1 MNDTIQSEKASG
13 GIWLRSGALLA
24 GLAVAMGAFAAHGL
38 EKPLAKMYPESETR
52 VIGGL
57 TVPASYKYLQDFKTA
72 AEYQL
77 IHALALLAVGLLM
90 RQVGSRR
97 ALTVAGWSFL
107 LGIVLFSG
115 SLYVLVLSGVR
126 AWGAVTPL
134 GGVLFL
140 VGWGSFA
147 LGVQRLASPA

>member
-1 MNDTIQSEKASG
+1 MNNDRQWLVSG
-13 GIWLRSGALLA
+13 VLLA
-24 GLAVAMGAFAAHGL
+24 GLAVATGAFAAHGL
-38 EKPLAKMYPESETR
+38 EKSLTTMYPAAETR

-72 AEYQL
+72 AEYQMT
-77 IHALALLAVGLLM
+77 HALALIVVGLLM
-90 RQVGSRR
+90 RQVGPGR

-126 AWGAVTPL
+126 AWGAVTPI

-140 VGWGSFA
+140 IGWGSLA
-147 LGVQRLASPA
+147 LSLTRSVSEGERSEKP